1 MGITDVLY
9 GQYQQ
14 TQYGNYNQNKRGKAA
29 EKYEEGKNVVNNHAQ
44 KLNQNITDSK
54 EKVEKTAEKA
64 ARYDRTS
71 ALETYDL
78 SKLSTKAQDYL
89 EKLKEKYN
97 MADIII
103 ADYAT
108 DEEAQA
114 YMAGAK
120 KDYAVVITPDLLE
133 KMATDEEAQTK
144 YEGIIDQAMGNMT
157 TIKEQLG
164 EDADKVSGIG
174 MTVDDDGNVKYFAM
188 LDEQRVRDSERQ
200 EALKEKRAEEK
211 KAEKKEEAQE
221 KQEERITKKTKTIKA
236 DSIEELIEK
245 IRNYKGEE
253 EKEVE
258 LTFAKTAQEEAKKG
272 AAIDFSL

>member
-14 TQYGNYNQNKRGKAA
+14 TQYGNYTQNKRGKAA
-29 EKYEEGKNVVNNHAQ
+29 AKYEEGKNIPNNKTQ
-44 KLNQNITDSK
+44 DINPNITDTK
-54 EKVEKTAEKA
+54 KTAGKAAKYEKTDK
-64 ARYDRTS
+64 
-71 ALETYDL
+71 LETYDL
-78 SKLSTKAQDYL
+78 SKLSSQAQDYL
-89 EKLKEKYN
+89 KTLKEKYN

-103 ADYAT
+103 ADYTT

-114 YMAGAK
+114 YMADAK
-120 KDYAVVITPDLLE
+120 KDYAIVITPDLLE
-133 KMATDEEAQTK
+133 KMATNEEAQNK
-144 YEGIIDQAMGNMT
+144 YEGILDKAMGDMT

-174 MTVDDDGNVKYFAM
+174 ITVDGDGNVKYFAM

-211 KAEKKEEAQE
+211 KTEKREE
-221 KQEERITKKTKTIKA
+221 QEERLSKKTKTIKA

-245 IRNYKGEE
+245 IRNYKGEDK
-253 EKEVE
+253 KEIE
-258 LTFAKTAQEEAKKG
+258 LTFAKTAQEEARKG
-272 AAIDFSL
+272 AAIDYSL